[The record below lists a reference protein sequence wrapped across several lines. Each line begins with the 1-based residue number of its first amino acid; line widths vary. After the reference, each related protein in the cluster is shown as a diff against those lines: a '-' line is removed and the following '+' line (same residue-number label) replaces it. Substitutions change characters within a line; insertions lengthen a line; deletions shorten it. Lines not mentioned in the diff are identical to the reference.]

1 MSSKPSVLVLGATG
15 FVGKN
20 LLPRLSKLTPDITAV
35 YRSVRARDAAA
46 SVVQSPGIKWV
57 NAGDGIAGAV
67 ARAAASGPIDVVIQ
81 LAGRINGTAA
91 ELKQGNFGITRGL
104 LQALDAAG
112 SRPRVVYLSSVSAIN
127 RLGEYGNQKRLAE
140 EAIAAWTSN
149 YVCLRSSLVYGP
161 FDTNNVAKL
170 VGAVR
175 RWPVIP
181 VPGGRAVAL
190 QPLYIDDLCDAIC
203 SAAFNA
209 GVNGSLVVAGPRQ
222 EKLWDMLRVIQHALS
237 RNQLLVPVSL
247 GLLQSISSILIRVAP
262 WLPLPM
268 QQINTLHDH
277 PPWSSDQARDALGF
291 SPRVFADGIAHY
303 LKAAQVDGSR
313 NPSEKT
319 DG

>member
-20 LLPRLSKLTPDITAV
+20 LLPQLAKLTPQITAV

-46 SVVQSPGIKWV
+46 SVVQSPDIKWV
-57 NAGDGIAGAV
+57 DAGNGIAAAV
-67 ARAAASGPIDVVIQ
+67 ARSAAAGPIDIVIQ

-91 ELKQGNFGITRGL
+91 ALKQGNSGITRDL

-112 SRPRVVYLSSVSAIN
+112 AKPRIVYLSSVSAIN
-127 RLGEYGNQKRLAE
+127 RLGDYGSQKRLAE

-149 YVCLRSSLVYGP
+149 YVCLRSSLIYGP
-161 FDTNNVAKL
+161 LDTNNVAKL
-170 VGAVR
+170 VSAVR

-190 QPLYIDDLCDAIC
+190 QPLYVDDLCEAIC

-209 GVNGSLVVAGPRQ
+209 EVRGPLVVAGPRQ
-222 EKLWDMLRVIQHALS
+222 EKLWDMLRVIQQALS
-237 RNQLLVPVSL
+237 RHQPLVPVSL
-247 GLLQSISSILIRVAP
+247 GLLQLISSILVRAAP

-277 PPWSSDQARDALGF
+277 PPWSSEQARDALGF
-291 SPRVFADGIAHY
+291 SPRIFADGIAQY
-303 LKAAQVDGSR
+303 LKTG
-313 NPSEKT
+313 
-319 DG
+319 G

>member
-20 LLPRLSKLTPDITAV
+20 LLPQLAKLTPQITAV

-46 SVVQSPGIKWV
+46 SVVQSPDIKWV
-57 NAGDGIAGAV
+57 DAGNGIAAAV
-67 ARAAASGPIDVVIQ
+67 ARSAAAGPIDIVIH

-91 ELKQGNFGITRGL
+91 ELKQGNSGITRDL

-112 SRPRVVYLSSVSAIN
+112 ARPRIVYLSSVSAIN
-127 RLGEYGNQKRLAE
+127 RLGDYGNQKRLAE

-149 YVCLRSSLVYGP
+149 YVCLRSSLIYGP
-161 FDTNNVAKL
+161 LDTNNVAKL
-170 VGAVR
+170 VSAVR

-190 QPLYIDDLCDAIC
+190 QPLYVDDLCGAIC

-209 GVNGSLVVAGPRQ
+209 EVRGSLVVAGPRQ
-222 EKLWDMLRVIQHALS
+222 EKLWDMLRVIQQALS
-237 RNQLLVPVSL
+237 RHQPLVPVSL
-247 GLLQSISSILIRVAP
+247 GLLQLISSILVRAAP

-277 PPWSSDQARDALGF
+277 PPWSSEQARDALGF
-291 SPRVFADGIAHY
+291 SPRIFVDGIAQY
-303 LKAAQVDGSR
+303 LKTG
-313 NPSEKT
+313 
-319 DG
+319 G